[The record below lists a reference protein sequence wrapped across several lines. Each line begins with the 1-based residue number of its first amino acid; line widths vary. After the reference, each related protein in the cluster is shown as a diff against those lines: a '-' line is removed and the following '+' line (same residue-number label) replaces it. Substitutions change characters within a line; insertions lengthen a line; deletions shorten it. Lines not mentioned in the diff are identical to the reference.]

1 LQENQGEM
9 LLDSELGKGTK
20 ITLTF
25 PRIKTPHWI
34 AEEIVLSPEDCIVI
48 LDDDHS
54 IHGAW
59 DAHFEPFLQSIPSL
73 RLMHFTVGQDA
84 LKFIHGLSESQKSQV
99 FLLTDYELL
108 KQELNGLHVV
118 AQSGIKRSILVTSH
132 YAQALVQ
139 NQAAKTGTKILPKQL
154 ASEIPIK
161 IIETTNEVT
170 KAASLKKV
178 DLIIID
184 DDEQFVQNLLMF
196 VFYKKVVDK
205 YYNPYHFLENTDKYA
220 KDTQICLDNNFNS
233 ADLRGLDV
241 AKKLH
246 EQGFTRLYI
255 LSGEVFEKN
264 QIPDYVTVIR
274 KDDLESL
281 QKI

>member
-1 LQENQGEM
+1 M
-9 LLDSELGKGTK
+9 
-20 ITLTF
+20 
-25 PRIKTPHWI
+25 
-34 AEEIVLSPEDCIVI
+34 I
-48 LDDDHS
+48 LDDDTS

-59 DAHFEPFLQSIPSL
+59 DMHFEPILKQAPTL
-73 RLMHFTVGQDA
+73 KLKHFTIAHEA
-84 LKFIHGLSESQKSQV
+84 LQFINELPEKQKNNV

-118 AQSGIKRSILVTSH
+118 AKSGVKRSILVTSH
-132 YAQALVQ
+132 YAQQIVQ

-161 IIETTNEVT
+161 ISEVAEHE
-170 KAASLKKV
+170 KQGAALQSV
-178 DLIIID
+178 DLILVD
-184 DDEQFVQNLLMF
+184 DDEKFVQNLLMF
-196 VFYKKVVDK
+196 IFAGQMVDK
-205 YYNPYHFLENTDKYA
+205 YYDPHHFLANVYKYA
-220 KDTQICLDNNFNS
+220 KDTKICLDNNFAV
-233 ADLRGLDV
+233 ADLRGLDI

-274 KDDLESL
+274 KDDIEGL